1 MYKVVKVGVKG
12 TNFKWS
18 NSLYRIS
25 ILIYTVSVDAT
36 VLNLA
41 CNSSERLNIYLDKSQ
56 ISNLCIVVSGCVVKY
71 PNSIYFSI
79 LFIIF

>member
-56 ISNLCIVVSGCVVKY
+56 ISAELCRGVSLNILTPY
-71 PNSIYFSI
+71 IFLFFS
-79 LFIIF
+79 